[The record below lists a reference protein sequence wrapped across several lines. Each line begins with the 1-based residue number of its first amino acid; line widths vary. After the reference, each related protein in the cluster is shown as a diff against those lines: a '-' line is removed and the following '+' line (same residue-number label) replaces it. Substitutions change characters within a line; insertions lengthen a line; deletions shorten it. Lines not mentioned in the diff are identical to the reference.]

1 MIAVQA
7 WSRWGIRSDQR
18 APYQLQPIIL
28 GFEAVVL
35 DIAPSPPYLGAS
47 LSVLHSCHINGTLI
61 LHFELTQKATP
72 FVYLIFTIHQWGVLN
87 WQVQPV
93 VLGFEAAALDIAPSP
108 PYLGAPLSV
117 LCASS
122 ILHQWDLHLAFSK
135 INPFSPSK
143 CPTHQGFKAN
153 VLFLIGASVNEISHH
168 VQYNRVSEVLPR
180 APPKLTPPADS
191 CNYLT

>member
-1 MIAVQA
+1 MPFVISGRCRTDTSFRWPKRRCQVSKSTLVLCFEIQAQVYHLAVLEVAQG
-7 WSRWGIRSDQR
+7 S
-18 APYQLQPIIL
+18 
-28 GFEAVVL
+28 VVVVF
-35 DIAPSPPYLGAS
+35 DSAA
-47 LSVLHSCHINGTLI
+47 LSVLHSCHINGTFI

-135 INPFSPSK
+135 INPFSPQQVPHSSGL
-143 CPTHQGFKAN
+143 Q
-153 VLFLIGASVNEISHH
+153 S
-168 VQYNRVSEVLPR
+168 
-180 APPKLTPPADS
+180 
-191 CNYLT
+191 